1 MLKQRFLAFLLAALM
16 FAPMYASCSE
26 NEVNTDTEESTQTI
40 ETAETPSAVETVEV
54 VPEETELTDGLGDV
68 NMDGYNFRLMTA
80 VVDGVELA
88 SFMTSEEMNGE
99 PLNDAAYESHI
110 YLEDRFNINFT
121 LVEAGDITTQQT
133 MTQNS
138 VLANTDDFD
147 VVISHDWMS
156 NNTFRKGTFQNLLKF
171 DEFDFTMPWW
181 PEGTREN
188 LTVANKMYFAS
199 NYASYCGLAYCLA
212 YNVNKD
218 VAADLN
224 IEIPYD
230 AVREGTW
237 TFDKLLALTENAYVD
252 KNGDGIKDP
261 EDQYGL
267 TAGGHSWYSAQRS
280 CGLEFYPKDE
290 NGNLY
295 LNVDLERVTKYVD
308 YIRNIIN
315 NQQMYF
321 GDDFFNYG
329 EVMFSKGKS
338 LFGYTRLTDSY
349 IHYRNCDFSYGFLPT
364 PKMDELQENYVNAG
378 TDHMWSIP
386 LTVAS
391 DDQRTKVATIMEAM
405 SCYNYKNLIPA
416 YMETT
421 MKTKLADSPDDAEML
436 QIIADTREF
445 IFEKFYVLEHHELF
459 LDLIDESKK
468 PASYFASTERVAQMT
483 VERLGMLF
491 DKLPE

>member
-1 MLKQRFLAFLLAALM
+1 MIKQRFLAFLMAVLM
-16 FAPMYASCSE
+16 LAPMIVSCSE
-26 NEVNTDTEESTQTI
+26 NEVNTDTDKPEQ
-40 ETAETPSAVETVEV
+40 TAETTEIPNAEETVEV
-54 VPEETELTDGLGDV
+54 VPEETELTDGLEDV
-68 NMDGYNFRLMTA
+68 NMEGYNFRLMTA
-80 VVDGVELA
+80 IVDGVELA
-88 SFMTSEEMNGE
+88 DFMTSEEMTGE
-99 PLNDAAYESHI
+99 SLNDAAYESHI
-110 YLEDRFNINFT
+110 YLEDRFNIDFT
-121 LVEAGDITTQQT
+121 LVEAGNIVTQAV

-147 VVISHDWMS
+147 TVISHDWIS
-156 NNTFRKGTFQNLLKF
+156 NTTFRKGTFCNLLNF
-171 DEFDFTMPWW
+171 DEFDFSKPWW
-181 PEGTREN
+181 PKGTCDN
-188 LTVANKMYFAS
+188 LTVANRMYFAS

-218 VAADLN
+218 IAADLN

-237 TFDKLLALTENAYVD
+237 TFDTLLTLTENAYVD
-252 KNGDGIKDP
+252 KNGDGAKDP

-290 NGNLY
+290 NGKLY

-308 YIRNIIN
+308 YVRNIIN
-315 NQQMYF
+315 NQQMYY
-321 GDDFFNYG
+321 GDDYFSYG
-329 EVMFSKGKS
+329 EHMFSKGKS
-338 LFGYTRLTDSY
+338 LFGYTRLSDSY
-349 IHYRNCDFSYGFLPT
+349 IHYRNCEFSYGFLPT

-386 LTVAS
+386 LTVVS
-391 DDQRTKVATIMEAM
+391 EDHRTKVATIMEAM

-416 YMETT
+416 YMEIT

-445 IFEKFYVLEHHELF
+445 IFEKFYCLEHHQLF
-459 LDLIDESKK
+459 IDLIDATKE
-468 PASYFASTERVAQMT
+468 PASYFASLDTSAKTILNNFLAEI
-483 VERLGMLF
+483 EG
-491 DKLPE
+491 LPE